1 MPSSM
6 PKYQRIRLE
15 LKQMAE
21 ERATSRDP
29 IPSERDLSVHFGV
42 ARMTVRRAID
52 SLVEEGVLERVVGV
66 GTFVSRPKV
75 DLHARLTS
83 YSEEMQRRGMVPTA
97 RVLHFDERSANTVLA
112 REMELT
118 EGEPVIRLQR
128 LLLAD
133 GEPMSLDENYLP
145 AKYVP
150 GILDEPPPSSLYNL
164 LEVRYGIVMQ
174 WGEDQVEA
182 TAATPS
188 EARLLGIDVGMP
200 LMRIQR
206 HAFVGQRLMDYSVS
220 LYRADRYKLWVPLE
234 RVRTSTRRPAA
245 SRDL

>member
-1 MPSSM
+1 MPSSL

-15 LKQMAE
+15 LKQLAE
-21 ERATSRDP
+21 NHPNSRDP
-29 IPSERDLSVHFGV
+29 IPSERDLSTRFGV

-52 SLVEEGVLERVVGV
+52 SLVEEGILERVVGV
-66 GTFVSRPKV
+66 GTFISRPKV

-83 YSEEMQRRGMVPTA
+83 YSEEMQRRGMIPTS
-97 RVLHFDERSANTVLA
+97 RILYFDERSANASLA
-112 REMELT
+112 REMELR

-145 AKYVP
+145 SKYVP

-188 EARLLGIDVGMP
+188 EARLLGIDVGEP

-206 HAFVGQRLMDYSVS
+206 HAFVGQELMDYSVS

-234 RVRTSTRRPAA
+234 RVRAGSRRGQPERRA
-245 SRDL
+245 